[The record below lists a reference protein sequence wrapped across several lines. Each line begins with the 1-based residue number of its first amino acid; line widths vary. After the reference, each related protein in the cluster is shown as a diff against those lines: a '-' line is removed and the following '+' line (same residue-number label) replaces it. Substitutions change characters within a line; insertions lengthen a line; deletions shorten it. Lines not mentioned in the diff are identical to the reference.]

1 VSPRRKNTSSLG
13 ASGTINGSQNANTA
27 AAASLENCLPADDIK
42 HESAFGDD
50 GEPKGLAQK
59 EE

>member
-1 VSPRRKNTSSLG
+1 MCPQGEKTLAVSE

-27 AAASLENCLPADDIK
+27 AAESLENCLPADDIK

-50 GEPKGLAQK
+50 GEPKG
-59 EE
+59 